1 MIYEREQANNALMD
15 TNVIKNKLERE
26 VALKNERILELMAL
40 LKQYKSD
47 L

>member
-1 MIYEREQANNALMD
+1 MD